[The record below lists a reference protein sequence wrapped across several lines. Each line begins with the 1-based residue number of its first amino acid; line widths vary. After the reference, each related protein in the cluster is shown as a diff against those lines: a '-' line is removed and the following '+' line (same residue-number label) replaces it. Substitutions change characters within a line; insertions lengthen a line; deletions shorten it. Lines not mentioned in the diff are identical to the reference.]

1 MKIVLVQPFYR
12 SAFTFVPPL
21 GLGYLA
27 SSLRNAG
34 HDVQIVDCL
43 LKKMP
48 PKKFLELI
56 KNIKPDVIGVS
67 IFSVLFG
74 EAKELILKIKECS
87 PATVVIG
94 GHHVT
99 ALPTDSLKATKADF
113 ALVGEGEETIVD
125 LIDKVGNNQD
135 YRDVKGICFR
145 SAKGK
150 FITTPPRPLI
160 ENIDNIPF
168 PAWDLF
174 DMPAYPPLP
183 HGTFYRRSPSVS
195 IITTR
200 GCFYSC
206 TFCAANLTF
215 GKKVRRRSAKNV
227 VDEIELLHNNYG
239 IKEFHFADD
248 NFTHSKAHA
257 MGVAQE
263 IIDRK
268 CDIVWSCPNGVR
280 IDLLD
285 NKLLNKMRESGC
297 YRLSVGIESFSQKI
311 LNKAKKRLDVSR
323 IPERIQMIKDAGL
336 EVEGFFIFGLPGE
349 TEDTIRHTIKKALE
363 LPLDLARFHAIIP
376 LPGTHIYDEWFKGVN
391 SPSNFSRMSV
401 LSRNPYKN
409 IDPSLPDVVKYQR
422 LAHRRF
428 YLRPKYLLKT
438 LSGIKYKQ
446 LAWLIKRAFMLF
458 S

>member
-67 IFSVLFG
+67 IFSVSFG

-125 LIDKVGNNQD
+125 LIDKIGNNQD
-135 YRDVKGICFR
+135 HRDVKGICFR

-257 MGVAQE
+257 MGVAQ
-263 IIDRK
+263 
-268 CDIVWSCPNGVR
+268 
-280 IDLLD
+280 
-285 NKLLNKMRESGC
+285 
-297 YRLSVGIESFSQKI
+297 
-311 LNKAKKRLDVSR
+311 A
-323 IPERIQMIKDAGL
+323 
-336 EVEGFFIFGLPGE
+336 
-349 TEDTIRHTIKKALE
+349 
-363 LPLDLARFHAIIP
+363 
-376 LPGTHIYDEWFKGVN
+376 
-391 SPSNFSRMSV
+391 
-401 LSRNPYKN
+401 
-409 IDPSLPDVVKYQR
+409 
-422 LAHRRF
+422 
-428 YLRPKYLLKT
+428 
-438 LSGIKYKQ
+438 
-446 LAWLIKRAFMLF
+446 
-458 S
+458 